1 MFDYSQD
8 AIKARLSK
16 SPSLLEMLQTS
27 AARKPNYPALVFY
40 RRATDPEPEITTFRE
55 LLTQTQAAAAGFASL
70 DIGPEDGVAIL
81 LPTIPESVAAFIAAS
96 AVGVAFPINLLL
108 SAEAIARQLELSN
121 AKAAIVM
128 GEFPGHD
135 VFDRLSKAA
144 AQSPHLQTIIKVS
157 LTPYTINPWQDFLSS
172 TSRVPPGHG
181 DRDRIAALF
190 HTGGTTGNPKLAQ
203 LSEYNLAAGA
213 FMAAG
218 AMKWQDGER
227 VMVCLPMFHV
237 GGNITCTMSTLAI
250 GGAVIFPSPLG
261 ARDPDVVNNIWSM
274 IEKSLTSAL
283 VMVPT
288 SLSAIYDIPIGS
300 QKMSTFR
307 GIVTGST
314 ALSPDLGAAI
324 QIKTGRPVSQIYGMT
339 ETSGV
344 CTTQPCDDTYREHA
358 VGYPAPLIEL
368 KINSSNDRADERGE
382 VLLRGPNSFKGYR
395 TSEGVVD
402 APVEGWVVTGDL
414 GLIAP
419 DGQLRLLGRAKDT
432 IIRSG
437 HNIDPLLVEETVQAH
452 PAIRQAAAV
461 AMPDAYAGEIPTLY
475 VSLRPGHE
483 LTPEQLEDHISE
495 HIAEPPARP
504 KHIFIL
510 DELPLTPVGKIAR
523 FRLRQ
528 TAAIWQAT
536 IALTELPIT
545 EICCE
550 DTSAKELSI
559 HWTGVPSDQNIA
571 LANSQ
576 LTQLGLRLA
585 PQAL

>member
-1 MFDYSQD
+1 MLDYSEG

-16 SPSLLEMLQTS
+16 SPSLLEMLRSS
-27 AARKPNYPALVFY
+27 AARKPNDPALVFY
-40 RRATDPEPEITTFRE
+40 RRATDPEPEITTYGE
-55 LLTQTQAAAAGFASL
+55 LLTQTEAAAAGFASL
-70 DIGPEDGVAIL
+70 GINPEDGIAIL

-108 SAEAIARQLELSN
+108 SAKAIAHQLELSN

-128 GEFPGHD
+128 DEFPGHD
-135 VFDRLSKAA
+135 VFNRLSKAA

-157 LTPYTINPWQDFLSS
+157 LTPNMINPWQDFLNSAS
-172 TSRVPPGHG
+172 GVPPGHG

-203 LSEYNLAAGA
+203 LSQLNLAAGA
-213 FMAAG
+213 FMSAG

-237 GGNITCTMSTLAI
+237 GGNITCTMSTLVT
-250 GGAVIFPSPLG
+250 GGAVVFPSPLG

-274 IEKSLTSAL
+274 IEKSQTSAL
-283 VMVPT
+283 VMAPT

-300 QKMSTFR
+300 QKMNAFR
-307 GIVTGST
+307 GIVTGAT

-324 QIKTGRPVSQIYGMT
+324 QVKTGRPISQIYGMT

-358 VGYPAPLIEL
+358 VGYLAPLMEL
-368 KINSSNDRADERGE
+368 KINSQDGRAGERGD
-382 VLLRGPNSFKGYR
+382 VQLRGPNSFKGYR
-395 TSEGVVD
+395 TSQGVAD
-402 APVEGWVVTGDL
+402 APINGWVETGDI
-414 GLIAP
+414 GQIGP

-483 LTPEQLEDHISE
+483 LTTEQLANHISE

-536 IALTELPIT
+536 KVLTELPIT
-545 EICCE
+545 EICCD

-559 HWTGVPSDQNIA
+559 HWTGTPSDQNIM

-576 LTQLGLRLA
+576 LTQLGLRLV